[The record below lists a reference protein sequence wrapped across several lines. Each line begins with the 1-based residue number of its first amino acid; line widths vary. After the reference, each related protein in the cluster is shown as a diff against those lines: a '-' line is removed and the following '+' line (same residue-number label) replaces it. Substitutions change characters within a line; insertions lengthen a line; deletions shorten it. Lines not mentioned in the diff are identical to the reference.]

1 MLIWFCDGMIF
12 GDKIPLFRDL
22 GSYFYP
28 IKFVVAQALKAGEL
42 PLWDRHMAGGFPVMA
57 GLQSAVFYPPTLL
70 FAVLPFFG
78 AIQVSFVFHYA
89 VAGFGSYALF
99 RWWKCPIH
107 VALIGSILFTFG
119 GTVVSLSNL
128 VNHFQTAV
136 WLPLVIL
143 YWERTL
149 KLRFWREFVCLSFV
163 LLFQLLS
170 GSPEI
175 FLFSIGILII
185 DAIRLVGE
193 REIVGIKKPAAIL
206 IAAIVVVTGL
216 GMVQWLP
223 TGELIS
229 LSRRDQPIPA
239 AEAFAWSLRPS
250 GLIDLIVPTLETD
263 SALSLGIRLLLSN
276 EVPFLLSHYLGAI
289 ALLGVCS
296 WFGQAGTKERLILGG
311 FILISVFLALGSNTP
326 AYPFV
331 YSHVPL
337 LRIIRFPE
345 KFFFL
350 TFVLLL
356 FAAIRGLAKIEIARH
371 ERWPSLL
378 AVVILI
384 GWSSLYI
391 FLRWKTS
398 LLIRLLESPG
408 ETNLAMPVTAPTLAG
423 IFFNLEKQI
432 AVSLIYTG
440 LFVLYRGMRLNTLLF
455 RFMLVLT
462 TFVDLSVAHKPL
474 QFLREKELISDV
486 PRVLDKPPLGSR
498 LFYYPPGNNLHPSY
512 MSVYGNL
519 SFDKA
524 TQLPFNNLLPNAG
537 ILFGFEYFQDI
548 DALSQRSYNDFLYFA
563 NALPREK
570 RAKLLGAMN
579 IRYVISFRRLEVP
592 GFELLRETP
601 EHFSWLYE
609 IPVSVPRV
617 YVVTDGLYEPEP
629 LRLLN
634 RLIRDDFD
642 PLRQVVLDT
651 PRQLQPAVNLQSE
664 LFISKYQNSHVQ
676 IRARLSAPGILVLT
690 DSYYPG
696 WKVFVDG
703 AQKKLLRANHFFRA
717 VELPAGNHS
726 VEFVYDP
733 LSFKIGS
740 LISLLTAA
748 LLIAVPVVGW
758 LRRRAALR
766 QSRSGRSQA
775 PLSSVADR

>member
-1 MLIWFCDGMIF
+1 MILWFCDGMIF
-12 GDKIPLFRDL
+12 GGKFPLFRDL

-28 IKFVVAQALKAGEL
+28 IRFAVAESLKAGEL

-70 FAVLPFFG
+70 FAALPFFA
-78 AIQVSFVFHYA
+78 AIEFSFVFHYG
-89 VAGFGSYALF
+89 VAGLGSYALF
-99 RWWKCPIH
+99 RWWKCPIY
-107 VALIGSILFTFG
+107 VALIGSILFSFG
-119 GTVVSLSNL
+119 GTIVSLSNL
-128 VNHFQTAV
+128 LNHFQSAV

-149 KLRFWREFVCLSFV
+149 KLNFWRDFVCLSFV
-163 LLFQLLS
+163 LLLQLLG

-175 FLFSIGILII
+175 FLFSLGILFI

-193 REIVGIKKPAAIL
+193 REIVGIRKPVAVL
-206 IAAIVVVTGL
+206 IAAIAVVAGL
-216 GMVQWLP
+216 GMVQLLP

-239 AEAFAWSLRPS
+239 VEAFAWSLRPS
-250 GLIDLIVPTLETD
+250 GLIDLFVPTAETD
-263 SALSLGIRLLLSN
+263 SASSLGIRLLLSS

-289 ALLGVCS
+289 ALLGVCA
-296 WFGQAGTKERLILGG
+296 WFGQAGTKERLFLGG
-311 FILISVFLALGSNTP
+311 MILISVLFALGSNTP

-331 YSHVPL
+331 YYHVPL

-356 FAAIRGLAKIEIARH
+356 FAAIRGLGKLDTARH
-371 ERWPSLL
+371 ERWPSVL
-378 AVVILI
+378 AVVILVA
-384 GWSSLYI
+384 WSSLYI
-391 FLRWKTS
+391 FLRWKTP
-398 LLIRLLESPG
+398 LLINLLESPG
-408 ETNLAMPVTAPTLAG
+408 KSSLAMPVTAPTLAG
-423 IFFNLEKQI
+423 IFFNVEKQI
-432 AVSLIYTG
+432 AVSLIFAL
-440 LFVLYRGMRLNTLLF
+440 LFVLCREMRLSTLLF
-455 RFMLVLT
+455 RLMLVLT

-474 QFLREKELISDV
+474 QFLRDKEFIRSA
-486 PRVLDKPPLGSR
+486 PRILDKPPGAESR

-512 MSVYGNL
+512 MSVHGKP
-519 SFDKA
+519 SFEKA

-537 ILFGFEYFQDI
+537 VMFGFEYFQDI
-548 DALSQRSYNDFLYFA
+548 DALSRRSYNDFLDFA
-563 NALPREK
+563 NVLSREK
-570 RAKLLGAMN
+570 RAKLLGALN

-592 GFELLRETP
+592 GFELLRATP

-609 IPVSVPRV
+609 IPAHVPRV
-617 YVVTDGLYEPEP
+617 YVVMDGLHEAEP
-629 LRLLN
+629 RRVLN

-651 PRQLQPAVNLQSE
+651 PRQLPPAANLESE
-664 LFISKYQNSHVQ
+664 VFVSKYRNSHVQ

-690 DSYYPG
+690 DYYYPG

-703 AQKKLLRANHFFRA
+703 TQGTLLRANHFFRA

-733 LSFKIGS
+733 VSFKIGLIISSLTAMLLIGVS
-740 LISLLTAA
+740 LIRW
-748 LLIAVPVVGW
+748 IRCRP
-758 LRRRAALR
+758 ALR
-766 QSRSGRSQA
+766 QCRNARSQ
-775 PLSSVADR
+775 SSIITG

>member
-1 MLIWFCDGMIF
+1 MLVWFCDGMIF
-12 GDKIPLFRDL
+12 WDKIPLFRDL

-28 IKFVVAQALKAGEL
+28 IKFVVAEALKGGEL

-70 FAVLPFFG
+70 FAVLPFFT
-78 AIQVSFVFHYA
+78 AIQFSFVFHYG

-128 VNHFQTAV
+128 VNHFQSAV

-143 YWERTL
+143 CWERTL

-175 FLFSIGILII
+175 FLFSLGLLLI

-216 GMVQWLP
+216 GMVQLLP

-263 SALSLGIRLLLSN
+263 SSLSLGIRLFLSN

-289 ALLGVCS
+289 TLLGVCS
-296 WFGQAGTKERLILGG
+296 WIGQAGTKERLILGG
-311 FILISVFLALGSNTP
+311 FILISVFFALGSNTP

-331 YSHVPL
+331 YFHVPL
-337 LRIIRFPE
+337 MRIIRFPE

-350 TFVLLL
+350 TFVFLL
-356 FAAIRGLAKIEIARH
+356 FAAIRGLGKIETARH

-378 AVVILI
+378 AAMILVA
-384 GWSSLYI
+384 WSSVYI
-391 FLRWKTS
+391 FLRWKTP
-398 LLIRLLESPG
+398 LLVRLLESPG
-408 ETNLAMPVTAPTLAG
+408 QTHLAMPVTAPTLAG

-432 AVSLIYTG
+432 AVSLIYTL
-440 LFVLYRGMRLNTLLF
+440 LFVLYRGRRLNALLF
-455 RFMLVLT
+455 RLMLVLT

-474 QFLREKELISDV
+474 QFLREKELISNV
-486 PRVLDKPPLGSR
+486 PRVLDNPPPGSR

-512 MSVYGNL
+512 MSVYGTL

-579 IRYVISFRRLEVP
+579 IRYIVSFRRLVVP
-592 GFELLRETP
+592 GLELLRETP

-609 IPVSVPRV
+609 IPASVPRV
-617 YVVTDGLYEPEP
+617 YVVKDGLYEPDP
-629 LRLLN
+629 LRVLN

-651 PRQLQPAVNLQSE
+651 PRQLQPAANLLSE
-664 LFISKYQNSHVQ
+664 VFISKYQNSHVQ
-676 IRARLSAPGILVLT
+676 VRARLSTPGILVLT

-733 LSFKIGS
+733 LSFKIGL

-748 LLIAVPVVGW
+748 LLIAVPIVGW
-758 LRRRAALR
+758 LRRRVALR
-766 QSRSGRSQA
+766 QSRSGLSQA
-775 PLSSVADR
+775 PLSP